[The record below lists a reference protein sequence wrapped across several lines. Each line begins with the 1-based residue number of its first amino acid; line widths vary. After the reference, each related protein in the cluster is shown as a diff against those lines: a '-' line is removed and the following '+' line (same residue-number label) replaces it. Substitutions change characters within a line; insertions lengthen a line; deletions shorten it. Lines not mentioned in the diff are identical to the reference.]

1 MRVEICGIK
10 TVQDLQCALQ
20 AGADALGF
28 MVGQLH
34 KSPDFI
40 LPSTAE
46 RLAGELPPLVTPI
59 VVTHLFEVP
68 DILDLIAKTR
78 IHTVQLHGRMSVEK
92 VKQLSDNMPPD
103 GKIILAAYIARGQ
116 MPDIIEYYPYIS
128 AVLLDA
134 HNRSP
139 ELIETE
145 DHNDFFWTQAADFAA
160 RCPKPII
167 LSGGLSPDNADEAI
181 RTVKPYGVDANRKL
195 KTQPGGCCS
204 ADKCAAFVAAARN
217 AATL

>member
-10 TVQDLQCALQ
+10 TVQDLQSALQ
-20 AGADALGF
+20 AGADAIGF

-59 VVTHLFEVP
+59 VVTHLFEVA
-68 DILDLIAKTR
+68 DILDLIAKTH

-92 VKQLSDNMPPD
+92 VKQLCDSMPDD

-145 DHNDFFWTQAADFAA
+145 DHSDYFWTQAAEFAA
-160 RCPKPII
+160 RCSKPII
-167 LSGGLSPDNADEAI
+167 LAGGLGPDNVAEAI
-181 RTVKPYGVDANRKL
+181 KTVKPYAVDANRRL

-204 ADKCAAFVAAARN
+204 VDKCAAFVNNARTAAVQ
-217 AATL
+217 